1 MRKSSPTIYRKDE
14 DKIWWYLSQKCKMGE
29 GPSEMPRCL
38 PPSLMKWGIAR
49 PPHTRCGMWMPVYS
63 LCLCL
68 YIFSLCLSISPPHT
82 HTQGLHTHALTI
94 NTDINIQCTKPP
106 WSWSEDTLM
115 LMQAALRA
123 LTRLGVS
130 WRLWGTVCKFI
141 VLLAQPGSWQSQNP
155 GELFLLALGSQLHG
169 FSSKTSSS

>member
-1 MRKSSPTIYRKDE
+1 MRTKSGGIYLRSARWERDPVRCQGACHQAWWNEVSPD
-14 DKIWWYLSQKCKMGE
+14 L
-29 GPSEMPRCL
+29 
-38 PPSLMKWGIAR
+38 
-49 PPHTRCGMWMPVYS
+49 HTHAVACE
-63 LCLCL
+63 CL
-68 YIFSLCLSISPPHT
+68 YILSVSVFTYSLSVYLYPPPPHT

>member
-1 MRKSSPTIYRKDE
+1 MVFISEVQDGRGTQWDAKVLATKPDEMRYRQT
-14 DKIWWYLSQKCKMGE
+14 ST
-29 GPSEMPRCL
+29 
-38 PPSLMKWGIAR
+38 
-49 PPHTRCGMWMPVYS
+49 HTLWHVNAC
-63 LCLCL
+63 
-68 YIFSLCLSISPPHT
+68 IFSLSLSLHILSLSIYIPPPHT